1 MIAPPPDKPVTQQAF
16 SALTPLLTV
25 IWLFT
30 GLSTFSLLVVSGYQ
44 PIIAFLLAVVTM
56 LYIRGLFTVF
66 RRWLIS
72 RESVRE
78 LPSLQRR
85 IVDISRTQSWRRYLW
100 VTLITGLYFF
110 VTVALLGLQAGEAA
124 AAFPGLLAPAL
135 TLIGYILVLVIG
147 QSLIFFGPFVLFA
160 RIGLTPSDPG
170 DTSWQVKVSDVRGQ
184 EAAVNE
190 MDKILRL
197 IEQGR
202 KFVQSG
208 GIRERGILMVGPP
221 GTGKTMLAKAIASS
235 LQLPIIVTSGAS
247 FAGMFMGMDILKVLM
262 MSRMAKKRA
271 KKWGGCAI
279 FIDEFDAL
287 ASRRS
292 GMGGG
297 GLGFLGGMMGG
308 GGGMMA
314 LNMLLVVMDGL
325 DNPGFVRRT
334 LRKMVNAPL
343 DASFLIP
350 QRLHFGTGT
359 IPLRIPPL
367 KPPRYNIFFMGA
379 TNRPQV
385 LDEAVTRPGRF
396 GRQIVFKM
404 PDLEDRKDIADL
416 YFSKIR
422 HDAELD
428 TPEWRNEF
436 ALITKGYSPAMIQQS
451 LSVALMYAFE
461 HHRER
466 VNWDDMREAMA
477 NIEAGLAEPVK
488 YTAREALATARHE
501 LGHAVANRFFLPEMK
516 SVRLS
521 IRKRGGALGHHQ
533 AVEAEE
539 MFSKFRGWLAG
550 DIRWALGS
558 IAVERVFYDE
568 NSQGVSHDLQSATQ
582 TAARMVGLWGMG
594 PDARSD
600 EEGLRAQVIGERL
613 VSKAAAMESMTE
625 SSVDATIL
633 KDRDKARDVA
643 QILGSAY
650 VDAWRLMVKNKEA
663 IDRLA
668 HELVEKQELVGKE
681 VDALLDT
688 AHLQAPDGAAGWP
701 DFLFSLDGGQHL
713 CPRCHRLLPEGARYC
728 INCGE
733 SLFSPLNP
741 AQTSVKT

>member
-1 MIAPPPDKPVTQQAF
+1 
-16 SALTPLLTV
+16 
-25 IWLFT
+25 
-30 GLSTFSLLVVSGYQ
+30 
-44 PIIAFLLAVVTM
+44 
-56 LYIRGLFTVF
+56 
-66 RRWLIS
+66 
-72 RESVRE
+72 
-78 LPSLQRR
+78 
-85 IVDISRTQSWRRYLW
+85 
-100 VTLITGLYFF
+100 
-110 VTVALLGLQAGEAA
+110 
-124 AAFPGLLAPAL
+124 
-135 TLIGYILVLVIG
+135 
-147 QSLIFFGPFVLFA
+147 
-160 RIGLTPSDPG
+160 
-170 DTSWQVKVSDVRGQ
+170 
-184 EAAVNE
+184 
-190 MDKILRL
+190 
-197 IEQGR
+197 
-202 KFVQSG
+202 
-208 GIRERGILMVGPP
+208 
-221 GTGKTMLAKAIASS
+221 
-235 LQLPIIVTSGAS
+235 
-247 FAGMFMGMDILKVLM
+247 
-262 MSRMAKKRA
+262 
-271 KKWGGCAI
+271 
-279 FIDEFDAL
+279 
-287 ASRRS
+287 
-292 GMGGG
+292 
-297 GLGFLGGMMGG
+297 
-308 GGGMMA
+308 
-314 LNMLLVVMDGL
+314 
-325 DNPGFVRRT
+325 
-334 LRKMVNAPL
+334 
-343 DASFLIP
+343 
-350 QRLHFGTGT
+350 
-359 IPLRIPPL
+359 
-367 KPPRYNIFFMGA
+367 
-379 TNRPQV
+379 
-385 LDEAVTRPGRF
+385 
-396 GRQIVFKM
+396 
-404 PDLEDRKDIADL
+404 
-416 YFSKIR
+416 
-422 HDAELD
+422 
-428 TPEWRNEF
+428 
-436 ALITKGYSPAMIQQS
+436 MIQQS

-625 SSVDATIL
+625 SS
-633 KDRDKARDVA
+633 
-643 QILGSAY
+643 AY

>member
-1 MIAPPPDKPVTQQAF
+1 MIPSPPPTAHAQQALNTL
-16 SALTPLLTV
+16 SPLLAV
-25 IWLFT
+25 FWVFS
-30 GLSTFSLLVVSGYQ
+30 GLSTFSVLLLGGYQ
-44 PIIAFLLAVVTM
+44 PVTAFLLALVTM

-66 RRWLIS
+66 RRWLID
-72 RESVRE
+72 REVIRE
-78 LPSLQRR
+78 RAGLDQR
-85 IVDISRTQSWRRYLW
+85 IVDISRTTSWRRYLW
-100 VTLITGLYFF
+100 VTFLTGLYFTF
-110 VTVALLGLQAGEAA
+110 TVGLLGLQAGEAV

-135 TLIGYILVLVIG
+135 TLVGYILVLVVG
-147 QSLIFFGPFVLFA
+147 QGLIFFGPFVLFA
-160 RIGLTPSDPG
+160 RIGLTASDPG
-170 DTSWQVKVSDVRGQ
+170 DASWQVKVSDVRGQ
-184 EAAVNE
+184 EAAVHE

-235 LQLPIIVTSGAS
+235 LHIPIIVTSGAS
-247 FAGMFMGMDILKVLM
+247 FAGMYMGMDILKVLM

-271 KKWGGCAI
+271 KKWGGCAV

-287 ASRRS
+287 GSRRA

-297 GLGFLGGMMGG
+297 MGLMGGMMG

-325 DNPGFVRRT
+325 DNPGFLRRT
-334 LRKMVNAPL
+334 MRKLVNAPL

-350 QRLHFGTGT
+350 QRLRLGTRT

-379 TNRPQV
+379 TNRPQM
-385 LDEAVTRPGRF
+385 LDEAITRPGRF

-416 YFSKIR
+416 YFSKVR
-422 HDAELD
+422 HDPALD
-428 TPEWRNEF
+428 APDLRTEF

-461 HHRER
+461 HNRDQVTWE
-466 VNWDDMREAMA
+466 DMREAMA

-488 YTAREALATARHE
+488 YTAREALAVARHE
-501 LGHAVANRFFLPEMK
+501 VGHAVANRFFLPEMK

-521 IRKRGGALGHHQ
+521 VRMRGGSLGHHQ

-539 MFSKFRGWLAG
+539 MFSKFRSWLAG
-550 DIRWALGS
+550 DIRWGLGS
-558 IAVERVFYDE
+558 IAAERVFYGE
-568 NSQGVSHDLQSATQ
+568 NSQGVSHDLYSATRI
-582 TAARMVGLWGMG
+582 AARMVGLWGMG
-594 PDARSD
+594 PDTRSD
-600 EEGLRAQVIGERL
+600 EDGLRAEVIGQRL
-613 VSKAAAMESMTE
+613 LSKAAAMESANE
-625 SSVDATIL
+625 PNDVATIL
-633 KDRDKARDVA
+633 KDRDKTRDVA
-643 QILGSAY
+643 QMLGSAY

-663 IDRLA
+663 IDQLA
-668 HELVEKQELVGKE
+668 HQLVEKQELVGKE
-681 VDALLDT
+681 VDALLDSVK
-688 AHLQAPDGAAGWP
+688 LMAPDGTGGWP

-741 AQTSVKT
+741 AQTTIKS

>member
-1 MIAPPPDKPVTQQAF
+1 MIPPPPKKPVTAQAF

-25 IWLFT
+25 MWLFA
-30 GLSTFSLLVVSGYQ
+30 GLSTFSILLVQQYN
-44 PIIAFLLAVVTM
+44 PLTAFLLALVTM
-56 LYIRGLFTVF
+56 LYVRGVFTVF
-66 RRWLIS
+66 RRWLIT
-72 RESVRE
+72 REVSAEHSSVE
-78 LPSLQRR
+78 RR
-85 IVDISRTQSWRRYLW
+85 IVDVGRAGAWRRILW
-100 VTLITGLYFF
+100 ITLLSAAYFGVMVVVLKF
-110 VTVALLGLQAGEAA
+110 TAGEAVQA
-124 AAFPGLLAPAL
+124 LPDLLVRVLSVVFQLLA
-135 TLIGYILVLVIG
+135 LVLANFM
-147 QSLIFFGPFVLFA
+147 LFFGPFVLYA
-160 RIGLTPSDPG
+160 RIGLNASDPG
-170 DTSWQVKVSDVRGQ
+170 DASWQVKVSDVRGQ
-184 EAAVNE
+184 KAAVEE
-190 MDKILRL
+190 MQKILHL

-208 GIRERGILMVGPP
+208 GLRERGILMVGPP

-247 FAGMFMGMDILKVLM
+247 FAQMFMGMDALKVLM
-262 MSRMAKKRA
+262 MARMAKKRA
-271 KKWGGCAI
+271 KKWGGCAV

-287 ASRRS
+287 GSRRS

-297 GLGFLGGMMGG
+297 GVMGGMFGG
-308 GGGMMA
+308 GQMA

-325 DNPGFVRRT
+325 DNPSAP
-334 LRKMVNAPL
+334 RKAFRKLLNSLL
-343 DASFLIP
+343 DASFIIP
-350 QRLHFGTGT
+350 QRLRVGARTLS
-359 IPLRIPPL
+359 LRIPPL
-367 KPPRYNIFFMGA
+367 KPPRYNLFFMGA

-396 GRQIVFKM
+396 GRQIIFKM

-416 YFSKIR
+416 YFSRVR
-422 HDAELD
+422 HDAALD

-461 HHRER
+461 HQRER
-466 VNWDDMREAMA
+466 VTWEDMREAMA

-488 YTAREALATARHE
+488 YSEREALATARHE
-501 LGHAVANRFFLPEMK
+501 VGHAVANRFFLPDMK

-521 IRKRGGALGHHQ
+521 IRKRGGTLGHHQ
-533 AVEAEE
+533 AVETEE
-539 MFSKFRGWLAG
+539 MFSKFRSWLAG

-558 IAVERVFYDE
+558 IAVERVFYGE
-568 NSQGVSHDLQSATQ
+568 NSQGVSHDLYSATR

-613 VSKAAAMESMTE
+613 LSKAAAMESMTDPND
-625 SSVDATIL
+625 VATIL

-643 QILGSAY
+643 QMLGSAY

-681 VDALLDT
+681 VDALLDS
-688 AHLQAPDGAAGWP
+688 AHLAAPDGAAGWP
-701 DFLFSLDGGQHL
+701 DFLFSLDGGQRL
-713 CPRCHRLLPEGARYC
+713 CPRCHRLLPEGSRYC
-728 INCGE
+728 VNCGE

-741 AQTSVKT
+741 AQTTVKT